1 MDREAAVIRSEM
13 SQTRRDLDWKLA
25 ELQERARE
33 MSPRR
38 VMERNMPDYIW
49 ERVIGGVLMLVGLKM
64 AWHQYKN
71 RYQRRARVR
80 AAMASYGR
88 W

>member
-1 MDREAAVIRSEM
+1 MDREAAVILSEM
-13 SQTRRDLDWKLA
+13 SQTRRDLDHKLS
-25 ELQERARE
+25 ELQHRASE

-38 VMERNMPDYIW
+38 VMQRNMPDYML
-49 ERVIGGVLMLVGLKM
+49 ERVIGGVLTLVGLRM
-64 AWHQYKN
+64 AWSMYKN
-71 RYQRRARVR
+71 RFQRRARVR

>member
-13 SQTRRDLDWKLA
+13 SQTRRDLDNKLS

-38 VMERNMPDYIW
+38 IVQRNMPDYVW
-49 ERVIGGVLMLVGLKM
+49 ERVIGGILTLVGVKM
-64 AWHQYKN
+64 AWHQYKD
-71 RYQRRARVR
+71 RFRRRAKVR

>member
-13 SQTRRDLDWKLA
+13 SQTRRDLDEKLA

-38 VMERNMPDYIW
+38 VVERNMPDYMT
-49 ERVIGGVLMLVGLKM
+49 ERVIGGILTLVGIRM
-64 AWHQYKN
+64 AWHMY
-71 RYQRRARVR
+71 RDRFRRRARVR

>member
-13 SQTRRDLDWKLA
+13 SQTRRDLDEKLA
-25 ELQERARE
+25 LLQEKARD

-38 VMERNMPDYIW
+38 IMERNMPDYML
-49 ERVIGGVLMLVGLKM
+49 ELVIGGFLTIVGMRM
-64 AWHQYKN
+64 AWQQYKN
-71 RYQRRARVR
+71 RFQRRARVR